1 MRNKIKDSYRKRNR
15 ARQVQKE
22 SDKAEES
29 LNNIVNT
36 FLAKLDDLTPDEQTI
51 WYMEHKKIWRD
62 QAAHHNLFFKVTRCR
77 IAAFDDKLNALIKM
91 HKQTNT
97 FKKEVKV
104 LENLLKRAGVVD
116 KKENKFLFQIKR
128 LGALLKS
135 KITKGS
141 VMV

>member
-1 MRNKIKDSYRKRNR
+1 MRSKIEDSYRKRNR

-77 IAAFDDKLNALIKM
+77 IAAFDDKLLLLIKM
-91 HKQTNT
+91 HEKTNT
-97 FKKEVKV
+97 YKKE
-104 LENLLKRAGVVD
+104 
-116 KKENKFLFQIKR
+116 IKI
-128 LGALLKS
+128 LKS
-135 KITKGS
+135 ILKEHGVNTSKQNKLVRYITGIVSFFKDRVS
-141 VMV
+141 KVSA